1 MIYSFEYCFLSFFS
15 GAAWYAKQV
24 RQALWEGILNR
35 GYFSEVARL
44 LRFDD
49 SGTFGNEGFV
59 IHRREDEGIFEGSLQ
74 PA

>member
-1 MIYSFEYCFLSFFS
+1 MNS
-15 GAAWYAKQV
+15 
-24 RQALWEGILNR
+24 

-59 IHRREDEGIFEGSLQ
+59 IQRREDEEIFEGSLQ